1 MTPFMQFLIDKSL
14 PGFALL
20 KNAKTKLVPGL
31 GYQVQDFD
39 EIQWNSKI
47 EPLLDLL
54 PKPELLSG
62 KEAREL
68 ATWRFSEVEISN
80 KEFIFNTLPSALLNE
95 AGDREIFG
103 CAYTLFW
110 VAEPDT
116 QWLVNA
122 VISYFPSDSTEK
134 ISAELLKTVW
144 GNTMDRLFFR
154 QSGQEGMEL
163 HMLADEMIDAVI
175 AAINALPNAPESDAW
190 DALNEEPDWG
200 DDF

>member
-1 MTPFMQFLIDKSL
+1 MTPFMQFLSDKSL
-14 PGFALL
+14 PGYALL
-20 KNAKTKLVPGL
+20 KNAKTKLVPGV
-31 GYQVQDFD
+31 GYQVQSFD
-39 EIQWNSKI
+39 DIQWNIKI
-47 EPLLDLL
+47 EPLLELL

-68 ATWRFSEVEISN
+68 AAWRFSEEEIN
-80 KEFIFNTLPSALLNE
+80 NQQFNFNTLPSALLNE
-95 AGDREIFG
+95 AGDMEIFG

-116 QWLVNA
+116 DWLVNA
-122 VISYFPSDSTEK
+122 VIACFNSNPSEK
-134 ISAELLKTVW
+134 ISAEQLKQVW

-154 QSGQEGMEL
+154 QSGQEGVEL
-163 HMLADEMIDAVI
+163 HILADEMIDEVI
-175 AAINALPNAPESDAW
+175 AAINALPNAPNPEAW